1 MEILFFH
8 DNPDP
13 PFPPIQMWGHRE
25 GIGLLMPVNHRG
37 RSTTDIQFRTEIEV
51 MTIRN
56 NGKTMARMLRG
67 LAIASTM
74 FALVVGMSS
83 TAKAEDGQSR
93 ISAPR
98 IEGSWIFE
106 VEAIDNSYHF
116 TAVASFTDGGV
127 FLATGSGDRVI
138 PVSPLYGS
146 WKCRRANRFNATANF
161 FAFDPSG
168 KPIGM
173 NHVVQAFELKD
184 NNELHGRGE
193 FWNCDVQGENCQ
205 RLPQLDFRVTAKR
218 IIPEDLE

>member
-1 MEILFFH
+1 VEIPFFH
-8 DNPDP
+8 DNPDF
-13 PFPPIQMWGHRE
+13 PFPPIQMWGHRG
-25 GIGLLMPVNHRG
+25 GIGQLLPVSQRG
-37 RSTTDIQFRTEIEV
+37 RFATDIQFRTEIEV

-56 NGKTMARMLRG
+56 NGKTMARKLRG

-74 FALVVGMSS
+74 VALIAGISS
-83 TAKAEDGQSR
+83 TARAQDEQSR

-116 TAVASFTDGGV
+116 TAVSSFTAGGV

-146 WKCRRANRFNATANF
+146 WKYRRANRFHATANF
-161 FAFDPSG
+161 FGFDPSG

-173 NHVVQAFELKD
+173 NHVVQAFELKN
-184 NNELHGRGE
+184 NNELHGFGE
-193 FWNCDVQGENCQ
+193 FWNCDVHGENCQ
-205 RLPQLDFRVTAKR
+205 RVPQLDFRVTAKR